1 MSWYKEFNSVFF
13 ISIGAS
19 SFAVLGLLIKYVFR
33 SKCKRCK
40 CCCLE
45 IERDIDA
52 EVHEHDVDV
61 EKGISDKEIRNV
73 EVTEEPVKKEYKE

>member
-45 IERDIDA
+45 IERDIEA

-61 EKGISDKEIRNV
+61 EKGTLDKEIQNE
-73 EVTEEPVKKEYKE
+73 EVIKKEVKE